1 MEYTLHQLRVL
12 IKVSENLS
20 ITKAAEELYLTQP
33 AVSIQLKKLQNQFEI
48 PLTEVIGRKLFV
60 TDFGREIVRIAERI
74 LGEVD
79 AIAFTTMQYK
89 EYLAGKLKIS
99 IVSTAK
105 YVMPYFLADFMRNH
119 PGVEL
124 VMDVTNKAK
133 VVQSLEKNEVDFSL
147 VTVLPENLDL
157 NVIQLLQNKLFLIGG
172 AVLESGRTGS
182 GSRIFSDYPL
192 IFREQGS
199 ATRQAMESFLKI
211 NGIGGS
217 KKIELTSN
225 EAAKQAVLAG
235 LGYSIMPL
243 IGIKDQLNSGELS
256 IIKYPGLP
264 LLTDWKIVWLKSKR
278 LSPVARAY
286 LDYIELHTT
295 RIIDENFSWY
305 EKY

>member
-1 MEYTLHQLRVL
+1 
-12 IKVSENLS
+12 
-20 ITKAAEELYLTQP
+20 
-33 AVSIQLKKLQNQFEI
+33 
-48 PLTEVIGRKLFV
+48 VIGRKLFV

-79 AIAFTTMQYK
+79 AIAYTTMQYK
-89 EYLAGKLKIS
+89 EHLAGKLKIS

-119 PGVEL
+119 PGVDL

-133 VVQSLEKNEVDFSL
+133 VLESLEKNEVDFSL
-147 VTVLPENLDL
+147 VSVLPENLDL

-172 AVLESGRTGS
+172 AVLEAERKGNR
-182 GSRIFSDYPL
+182 SRIFSDYAL

-199 ATRQAMESFLKI
+199 ATRQAMEGFLKSK
-211 NGIGGS
+211 GIGGS

-243 IGIKDQLNSGELS
+243 IGIKDELNSGELS
-256 IIKYPGLP
+256 IVKYPGLP
-264 LLTDWKIVWLKSKR
+264 LLTHWNIVWLKAKR
-278 LSPVARAY
+278 ISPVARAY
-286 LDYIELHTT
+286 LDYIELHKT
-295 RIIDENFSWY
+295 RIISKTFSWY